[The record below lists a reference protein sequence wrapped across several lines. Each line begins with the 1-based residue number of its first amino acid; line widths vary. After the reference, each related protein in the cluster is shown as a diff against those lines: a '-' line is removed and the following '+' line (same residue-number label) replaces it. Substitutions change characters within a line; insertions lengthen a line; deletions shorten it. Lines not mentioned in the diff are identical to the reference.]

1 MHKLACV
8 ATATAG
14 GITDGDRGHVIA
26 LADAEST
33 SHGEFLFGGNRQDA
47 LASRRMSQRAL
58 SGFVIA
64 IEVIIGV
71 A

>member
-1 MHKLACV
+1 M
-8 ATATAG
+8 
-14 GITDGDRGHVIA
+14 IA